1 MLRVSQS
8 PPSPQ
13 PDASTG
19 MQVVLRDVS
28 LATSGRY
35 KCEVLAE
42 APAFD
47 TLVEYAILTVVGE
60 C

>member
-1 MLRVSQS
+1 
-8 PPSPQ
+8 
-13 PDASTG
+13 

-60 C
+60 DAPCASSMGEQLV